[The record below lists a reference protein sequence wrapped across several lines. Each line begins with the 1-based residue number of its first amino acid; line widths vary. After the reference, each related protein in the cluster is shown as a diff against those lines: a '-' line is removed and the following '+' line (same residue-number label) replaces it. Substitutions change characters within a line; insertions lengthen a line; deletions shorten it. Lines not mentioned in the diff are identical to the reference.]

1 MIVYVNNET
10 TKVGHQNDNQATVIA
25 FPISDILQ
33 EFGST
38 GEWTALIRR
47 PTETDVYMIPW
58 NQITTD
64 AQWLYWTVSATDV
77 EFSGYGELQIQY
89 KVGEVVKMTRKY
101 DIAICSSLVSTE
113 DAPSYLETWL
123 DLIQEKID
131 EDLSDYYTKEEVDEL
146 IGEAGTLK
154 PGYAPD
160 TTRTEESTAG
170 AKGWYMSEWLDIGGL
185 RHLEVVNADGSVPDL
200 YETFAVGDI
209 LSAKAGFSANY
220 ALKVEELGEETYP
233 EKCAIRISFTDN
245 YLMLAQGAPF
255 APEDHL
261 YPTPIEPGIGYVWNP
276 EKPGIGSVEIGIGAM
291 SIGWG
296 NKSNER
302 GALAI
307 GADNEVDG
315 RYAFATGQ
323 NNKVAYGSAAL
334 GHNNTV
340 YGYDSIAVGSYN
352 TTRNWRGAAF
362 GQANSMNA
370 VNGFASGH
378 GNNATKDAHDGIN
391 IRGTYAVNQ
400 SADTFIDVVGNGTDA
415 DHRSNALAVGASTG
429 SLRIKGDIFVNCAA
443 NSSGG
448 TNLRTAIEGKED
460 KGTYTLLEETTIN
473 ADTEEDIWIYLSQ
486 YCRSVLVWISFPR
499 TVTENFRVYANE
511 AVNQNGG
518 QIAVTSGGTGVCNA
532 KIKFDA
538 THGILESEW
547 AKQEGLGGYVTK
559 TTYAGYANEPVL
571 TNAIESIIIRNISNG
586 IIRQGTKIKIYG
598 Y

>member
-10 TKVGHQNDNQATVIA
+10 TKVGHQNDNQATVVA

-33 EFGST
+33 EFGAE

-77 EFSGYGELQIQY
+77 EFSGYGEVQIQY
-89 KVGEVVKMTRKY
+89 KVGDVVKMTRKSE
-101 DIAICSSLVSTE
+101 ISVCSSLVSTE

-154 PGYAPD
+154 PGYAEASV
-160 TTRTEESTAG
+160 RTDESEAG
-170 AKGWYMSEWLDIGGL
+170 AKGWYIKEWEDDDEY
-185 RHLEVVNADGSVPDL
+185 EVLYLCNADGTFPDMDL
-200 YETFAVGDI
+200 FSVGDI
-209 LSAKAGFSANY
+209 LSCKAGFSANY
-220 ALKVEELGEETYP
+220 CWEITHLEPLSEDEWMMIVT
-233 EKCAIRISFTDN
+233 RTDN
-245 YLMLAQGAPF
+245 FSMLPQGAPF
-255 APEDHL
+255 DPSAHL
-261 YPTPIEPGIGYVWNP
+261 YNSDSRGYIWMP
-276 EKPGIGSVEIGIGAM
+276 SKPGIGDVPIGYGAM
-291 SIGWG
+291 SIGSD
-296 NKSNER
+296 NKANEW

-307 GADNEVDG
+307 GDANEVDG
-315 RYAFATGQ
+315 RYAFANGQ
-323 NNKVAYGSAAL
+323 GNKVAYGSAAI
-334 GHNNTV
+334 GHNNDV
-340 YGYDSIAVGSYN
+340 LGYDSFASGAYN
-352 TTRNWRGAAF
+352 KTRNHRTTAF
-362 GQANSMNA
+362 GQGNYMAA
-370 VNGFASGH
+370 INGFASGH
-378 GNNATKDAHDGIN
+378 GNEATENASDGIN
-391 IRGTYAVNQ
+391 IRGKFAVKQN
-400 SADTFIDVVGNGTDA
+400 SNTFIDVVGGGTD
-415 DHRSNALAVGASTG
+415 DEHRANASALTPAGNH
-429 SLRIKGDIFVNCAA
+429 RIKGDIFVKCNAD
-443 NSSGG
+443 SSGG

-460 KGTYTLLEETTIN
+460 KGTYQLLEESTFTE
-473 ADTEEDIWIYLSQ
+473 DTQEDIWFYLPRQ
-486 YCRSVLVWISFPR
+486 CRSVMVWISFPR

-571 TNAIESIIIRNISNG
+571 TNAIESIILRNISNG

-598 Y
+598 F

>member
-1 MIVYVNNET
+1 MIVYVNKET

-33 EFGST
+33 EFGPE

-58 NQITTD
+58 DQITTD

-77 EFSGYGELQIQY
+77 QFSGYGEVQIQY
-89 KVGEVVKMTRKY
+89 KVGDVVKMTRKY
-101 DIAICSSLVSTE
+101 EISVCSSLVSTE

-131 EDLSDYYTKEEVDEL
+131 EDLSDYYTKEEVDAL

-170 AKGWYMSEWLDIGGL
+170 AKGWYIKEWDEDGEYLYL
-185 RHLEVVNADGSVPDL
+185 CNADGTFPDIEL
-200 YETFAVGDI
+200 FSVGDI
-209 LSAKAGFSANY
+209 LSCKAGFSANY
-220 ALKVEELGEETYP
+220 CWEITHLEVLSEDEWMM
-233 EKCAIRISFTDN
+233 IVSRTDN
-245 YLMLAQGAPF
+245 FTMLSQGAPF
-255 APEDHL
+255 DPASHL
-261 YPTPIEPGIGYVWNP
+261 YGSEQPGYVWNP
-276 EKPGIGSVEIGIGAM
+276 SKPGIGSVEIGTGAM
-291 SIGWG
+291 AIGTD
-296 NKSNER
+296 NKANEW

-307 GADNEVDG
+307 GDGNEVDG
-315 RYAFATGQ
+315 RYGFADGQ
-323 NNKVAYGSAAL
+323 FNKVAYSSAAL

-352 TTRNWRGAAF
+352 TTRNWRSAAF
-362 GQANSMNA
+362 GQTNSSNA
-370 VNGFASGH
+370 VNGFISGH
-378 GNNATKDAHDGIN
+378 GNNATANAHDGVN
-391 IRGTYAVNQ
+391 IRGTYAITQ
-400 SADTFIDVVGNGTDA
+400 SNDTFIDVVGNGTDNE
-415 DHRSNALAVGASTG
+415 HRSNALAVAASTG

-448 TNLRTAIEGKED
+448 TNLRTALDGKED
-460 KGTYTLLEETTIN
+460 KGTYTLIDEYTATVDEPG
-473 ADTEEDIWIYLSQ
+473 DIWIYLSRT
-486 YCRSVLVWISFPR
+486 CRCVMVWISFPR
-499 TVTENFRVYANE
+499 TVTENFRVFANA

-547 AKQEGLGGYVTK
+547 AKQEGLGGYVSK
-559 TTYAGYANEPVL
+559 TTYAGFENEPVV
-571 TNAIESIIIRNISNG
+571 TDKIESVIIRNISNNVL
-586 IIRQGTKIKIYG
+586 RAGTKIKIYG

>member
-33 EFGST
+33 EFGSD

-77 EFSGYGELQIQY
+77 QFSGYGEVQIQY
-89 KVGEVVKMTRKY
+89 KVGDVVKMTRKY
-101 DIAICSSLVSTE
+101 EISVCSSLVSTE

-170 AKGWYMSEWLDIGGL
+170 AKGWYIKEWNELGEYL
-185 RHLEVVNADGSVPDL
+185 YLCNADGTFPDMEL
-200 YETFAVGDI
+200 FSVGDI
-209 LSAKAGFSANY
+209 LSCKAGFSANY
-220 ALKVEELGEETYP
+220 CWEITHLEVLSEDEWMM
-233 EKCAIRISFTDN
+233 IVSRTDN
-245 YLMLAQGAPF
+245 FTMLSQGSPF
-255 APEDHL
+255 DPASHL
-261 YPTPIEPGIGYVWNP
+261 YGSEQPGYVWNP
-276 EKPGIGSVEIGIGAM
+276 SKPGIGSVEIGTGAM
-291 SIGWG
+291 AIGYE
-296 NKSNER
+296 NKANEL

-315 RYAFATGQ
+315 RYALATGQ

-334 GHNNTV
+334 GHDNTV
-340 YGYDSIAVGSYN
+340 YGYDSIAVGGGN
-352 TTRNWRGAAF
+352 TTRNWRSAAF
-362 GQANSMNA
+362 GQTNSSNA
-370 VNGFASGH
+370 VNGFISGH
-378 GNNATKDAHDGIN
+378 GNNATANAHDGVN
-391 IRGTYAVNQ
+391 IRGTYAITQNT
-400 SADTFIDVVGNGTDA
+400 DTFIDIVGNGTDNE
-415 DHRSNALAVGASTG
+415 HRSNALAVAASTG

-460 KGTYTLLEETTIN
+460 KGTYSLVGEFTISADRTGDYTLSLPSTKR
-473 ADTEEDIWIYLSQ
+473 
-486 YCRSVLVWISFPR
+486 CVLLWVSLPR
-499 TVTENFRVYANE
+499 TVTENYRLFVNE
-511 AVNQNGG
+511 ANNQNGG
-518 QIAVTSGGTGVCNA
+518 QISVTAGTTGVCNE
-532 KIKFDA
+532 KMKFDV

-559 TTYAGYANEPVL
+559 TTYAGYANEPVIM
-571 TNAIESIIIRNISNG
+571 TGITKIILRNISNDV
-586 IIRQGTKIKIYG
+586 IRAGTKLKIYA

>member
-77 EFSGYGELQIQY
+77 EFSGYGEVQIQY
-89 KVGEVVKMTRKY
+89 KVGDVVKMTRKY
-101 DIAICSSLVSTE
+101 EISVCSSLVSTE

-131 EDLSDYYTKEEVDEL
+131 EDLSDYYTKEQVDEL

-154 PGYAPD
+154 PGYAD
-160 TTRTEESTAG
+160 ESVRTETSEAG
-170 AKGWYMSEWLDIGGL
+170 AKGWYILSWSQADPETEHVFLC
-185 RHLEVVNADGSVPDL
+185 NADGTQPDKDM
-200 YETFAVGDI
+200 FSGGDI
-209 LSAKAGFSANY
+209 LSCKAGFSANY
-220 ALKVEELGEETYP
+220 CWNVIGVVDMGDEWFLEVH
-233 EKCAIRISFTDN
+233 RTDN
-245 YLMLAQGAPF
+245 FSMLPQGAPF
-255 APEDHL
+255 DPDAHL
-261 YPTPIEPGIGYVWNP
+261 YGSAAPGYVWNP
-276 EKPGIGSVEIGIGAM
+276 AKPGIGSVKIGYGAM
-291 SIGWG
+291 SIGSD
-296 NKSNER
+296 NKANEW

-307 GADNEVDG
+307 GDANEVDG
-315 RYAFATGQ
+315 RYAFANGQ
-323 NNKVAYGSAAL
+323 GNKVAYGSTAI

-340 YGYDSIAVGSYN
+340 YAYDGIAVGSGN
-352 TTRNWRGAAF
+352 TVKNYRAAAF
-362 GQANSMNA
+362 GQGNSMSA
-370 VNGFASGH
+370 PNGFASGH

-400 SADTFIDVVGNGTDA
+400 SADTFIDVVGNGTDN

-429 SLRIKGDIFVNCAA
+429 SLRIKGDIFIQCAA

-460 KGTYTLLEETTIN
+460 KGTYALIDEATLTE
-473 ADTEEDIWIYLSQ
+473 DTPGDFWIYLSRQ
-486 YCRSVLVWISFPR
+486 CRCVMVWISFPR

-518 QIAVTSGGTGVCNA
+518 QIAVTSGGTGVTNA

-538 THGILESEW
+538 SHGILESEW
-547 AKQEGLGGYVTK
+547 ARQEGLGGYVTK

-571 TNAIESIIIRNISNG
+571 TNAIESVILRNISND
-586 IIRQGTKIKIYG
+586 ILRAGTKIKIYG

>member
-1 MIVYVNNET
+1 MIVYVNKET

-33 EFGST
+33 EFGPE

-77 EFSGYGELQIQY
+77 QFSGYGEVQIQY
-89 KVGEVVKMTRKY
+89 KVGDVVKMTRKY
-101 DIAICSSLVSTE
+101 EISVCSSLVSTE

-170 AKGWYMSEWLDIGGL
+170 AKGWYIKNWDDAGEYEYLYL
-185 RHLEVVNADGSVPDL
+185 CNADGTFPDIDL
-200 YETFAVGDI
+200 FSVGDI
-209 LSAKAGFSANY
+209 LSCKAGFSANY
-220 ALKVEELGEETYP
+220 CWEITHLEVLSEDEWMMVVT
-233 EKCAIRISFTDN
+233 RTDN
-245 YLMLAQGAPF
+245 FSMLPQGAPF
-255 APEDHL
+255 DPSAHL
-261 YPTPIEPGIGYVWNP
+261 YDSTEPGYVWNP
-276 EKPGIGSVEIGIGAM
+276 AKPGIGDVPIGYGAM
-291 SIGWG
+291 AIGWG
-296 NKSNER
+296 NKANEL

-315 RYAFATGQ
+315 RYAFANGQ

-340 YGYDSIAVGSYN
+340 YAYDGLAVGSYN
-352 TTRNWRGAAF
+352 TVRNYRASAF
-362 GQANSMNA
+362 GQANSSNA
-370 VNGFASGH
+370 VNGFITGH

-391 IRGTYAVNQ
+391 IRGTYAVTQ
-400 SADTFIDVVGNGTDA
+400 SADTFIDVVGNGTDNE
-415 DHRSNALAVGASTG
+415 HRSNALAVGASTG
-429 SLRIKGDIFVNCAA
+429 SLRIKGDIFIQCAA

-460 KGTYTLLEETTIN
+460 KGTYSLVGEFTISADRTGDYELSLPSTKRCVLL
-473 ADTEEDIWIYLSQ
+473 WLS
-486 YCRSVLVWISFPR
+486 LPR
-499 TVTENFRVYANE
+499 TVTENYRLFVNE
-511 AVNQNGG
+511 ANNQNGG
-518 QIAVTSGGTGVCNA
+518 QIAVTAGTTGVTNT
-532 KIKFDA
+532 KMKFDA

-547 AKQEGLGGYVTK
+547 ARQEGLGGYVTK
-559 TTYAGYANEPVL
+559 TTYAGYANEPVIM
-571 TNAIESIIIRNISNG
+571 TGITKIILRNISNDV
-586 IIRQGTKIKIYG
+586 IRAGTKIKIYA

>member
-25 FPISDILQ
+25 VPISDILQ
-33 EFGST
+33 EFGPE

-77 EFSGYGELQIQY
+77 EFSGYGEVQIQY

-101 DIAICSSLVSTE
+101 EISVCSSLVSTE

-154 PGYAPD
+154 PGYAPE

-170 AKGWYMSEWLDIGGL
+170 AKGWYFGSWVEIGENAYDVTL
-185 RHLEVVNADGSVPDL
+185 VNADGSVPDYNL
-200 YETFAVGDI
+200 FTGNDV

-220 ALKVEELGEETYP
+220 ALLVEAVLPSTTECLLTVRY
-233 EKCAIRISFTDN
+233 TDN
-245 YLMLAQGAPF
+245 FTMLAQGAPF
-255 APEDHL
+255 APENHL
-261 YPTPIEPGIGYVWNP
+261 YPTPIESGLGYVWNP
-276 EKPGIGSVEIGIGAM
+276 SKPGIGSVEIGIGAM
-291 SIGWG
+291 AIGTD
-296 NKSNER
+296 NRANEC

-307 GADNEVDG
+307 GDGNEVDG
-315 RYAFATGQ
+315 RYGFADGQ
-323 NNKVAYGSAAL
+323 FNKVAYSSAAL
-334 GHNNTV
+334 GHNNNV
-340 YGYDSIAVGSYN
+340 YGYDSIAVGGGN
-352 TTRNWRGAAF
+352 TTRNWRSAAF
-362 GQANSMNA
+362 GQTNSSNA
-370 VNGFASGH
+370 VNGFISGH
-378 GNNATKDAHDGIN
+378 GNNATASAHDGIN
-391 IRGTYAVNQ
+391 IRGTYAITQNT
-400 SADTFIDVVGNGTDA
+400 DTFIDIVGNGTDN
-415 DHRSNALAVGASTG
+415 DHRSNALAVAAATG

-448 TNLRTAIEGKED
+448 TNLRTAIDGKED
-460 KGTYTLLEETTIN
+460 KGTYSLVGEFTVSADRTGDYELSLPSTKRCVLL
-473 ADTEEDIWIYLSQ
+473 WLS
-486 YCRSVLVWISFPR
+486 IPR
-499 TVTENFRVYANE
+499 TVTENYRLF
-511 AVNQNGG
+511 VNDALNQQGG
-518 QIAVTSGGTGVCNA
+518 QISVTAGTTGVTNT
-532 KIKFDA
+532 KMKFDA

-547 AKQEGLGGYVTK
+547 ARQEGLGGYVTK
-559 TTYAGYANEPVL
+559 TTYAGYANEPVI
-571 TNAIESIIIRNISNG
+571 TSGITKIILRNISNDV
-586 IIRQGTKIKIYG
+586 IRAGTKLKIYA